1 MWDVGNN
8 DEDKNDNDEEDKE
21 DKKMWELLE
30 ALGRR
35 RELIL
40 SVLKAAIHPTHLRLL
55 YNTIKIQTYKYTRIH
70 INKCLTP
77 PIPEACK

>member
-1 MWDVGNN
+1 
-8 DEDKNDNDEEDKE
+8 
-21 DKKMWELLE
+21 MWELLE

-55 YNTIKIQTYKYTRIH
+55 YNTIKIQTYKYTKIH
-70 INKCLTP
+70 RYKYTKIHRYKYLTP
-77 PIPEACK
+77 SIPGAC